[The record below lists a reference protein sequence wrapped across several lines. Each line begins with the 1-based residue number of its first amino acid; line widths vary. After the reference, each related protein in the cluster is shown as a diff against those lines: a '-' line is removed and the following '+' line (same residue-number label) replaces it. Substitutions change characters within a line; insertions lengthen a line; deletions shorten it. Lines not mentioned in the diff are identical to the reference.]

1 MKKKASKEEKGGNG
15 KAAKRQTATGA
26 GDLLRMSDHLSG
38 LIQKTEGPKAA
49 AMWEAKCH
57 AQAKELV
64 KELEARIAKGEAAQT
79 GTLMFKTA
87 QMSREAGT
95 MNDNKTLWLFFFAH
109 IHMSDEERKN
119 IPDPPDIKAKI
130 DEICKSINPKSK
142 TDMETKGREIMRYQF
157 ASVLRHFGEYG
168 LANLVLN
175 DIETLNRRL
184 KEGALS
190 FCKNDPE
197 VNLDD
202 NFFKTIAL

>member
-1 MKKKASKEEKGGNG
+1 MRKKTSKEEKGGNG

-26 GDLLRMSDHLSG
+26 GDLLKMSDHLSG

-49 AMWEAKCH
+49 AIWEAKCH

-64 KELEARIAKGEAAQT
+64 KELEARIAKGDAAQT

-87 QMSREAGT
+87 QMSREAGA
-95 MNDNKTLWLFFFAH
+95 MNEDKAIFSFYSAFVY
-109 IHMSDEERKN
+109 MKDEERKA
-119 IPDPPDIKAKI
+119 IPCQPDIKAKI

-142 TDMETKGREIMRYQF
+142 KDMEMKGREIMRYQF

-168 LANLVLN
+168 LANLILN
-175 DIETLNRRL
+175 DIETFNRRF

-190 FCKNDPE
+190 FYKNDPE
-197 VNLDD
+197 INLDD

>member
-87 QMSREAGT
+87 QMSREAGA
-95 MNDNKTLWLFFFAH
+95 MNEDKAIFSFYCAFVY
-109 IHMSDEERKN
+109 MKDEERKA
-119 IPDPPDIKAKI
+119 IPCQPDIKAKI

-142 TDMETKGREIMRYQF
+142 KDMEMKGREIMRYQF

-175 DIETLNRRL
+175 DIETFNRRFR
-184 KEGALS
+184 EGALL
-190 FCKNDPE
+190 FNANDPD
-197 VNLDD
+197 VNLSDD
-202 NFFKTIAL
+202 FFKAVAL